1 MHRCIELPGMQLCM
15 YMESGFIDPHTV
27 HLLQWHHCNVKAL
40 DDVSHIIFL
49 IAFFPALQL

>member
-1 MHRCIELPGMQLCM
+1 MQLCM

-49 IAFFPALQL
+49 IAIFPALQL